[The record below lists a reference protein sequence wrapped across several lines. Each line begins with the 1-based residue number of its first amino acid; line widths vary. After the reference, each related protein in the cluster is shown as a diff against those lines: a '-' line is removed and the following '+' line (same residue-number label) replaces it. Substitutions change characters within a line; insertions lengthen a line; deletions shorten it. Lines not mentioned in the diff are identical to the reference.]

1 MINSKPGQSPHLG
14 RHDIDAAMVRL
25 VAELRERLDES
36 GLLDSSDAVAID
48 NVVAAFVKSRPVRVQ
63 NDLLHG

>member
-1 MINSKPGQSPHLG
+1 MINSKPGQATHLG

-25 VAELRERLDES
+25 VAELRDRLDES
-36 GLLDSSDAVAID
+36 GLLDGSDAVAID
-48 NVVAAFVKSRPVRVQ
+48 NVVAAFIKSRPARVK